1 VPRRRRGSWP
11 IHMPIGAVAPRSVVR
26 RLRRII
32 YVHRSLKIT
41 DEQREGFAVLYL
53 ETLDEAGLP
62 GDEPFREQCPHLEFG
77 SRVAQQNARGRD

>member
-1 VPRRRRGSWP
+1 
-11 IHMPIGAVAPRSVVR
+11 MPIGAVAPRSVVR

-53 ETLDEAGLP
+53 EMLDKAGLP
-62 GDEPFREQCPHLEFG
+62 GDEPFWGQCLT
-77 SRVAQQNARGRD
+77 